1 MKNSMID
8 PIEGSAANKTDEE
21 ERITP
26 TDFTPITEEVK
37 QTGLRINPL
46 KIIVGIALFVSL
58 IILWFLLSARSVVV
72 TTYLDSTQQSSAQV
86 NIDGGI
92 TFELADHYLIRPGE
106 YRVTAH
112 AEGYIDLQQNFVV
125 GKEDHQLLTLQ
136 MVKKPG
142 HLEVTTN
149 PPNAEILVDGQLVNN
164 KLVDDTLINKNM
176 VDGKSTDRT
185 SPKTI
190 FPLSPGQHQLEI
202 KAPRY
207 FSQTTAVEIEGLDQ
221 TQNLHVDLKP
231 AWGFGQISTSPAGA
245 DVLIGETLLGKTPV
259 TIEILSEGEEINIRL
274 PGYKPWSK
282 KLTVNTGETV
292 EIPEITLDPA
302 DGIIE
307 LSSSP
312 SGATVT
318 IDGNY
323 RGTTPITLDV
333 SAHEQHVISL
343 FLNGHITRKKTVS
356 LIPGET
362 EALNV
367 SLAANKGDLQIVAS
381 PTGTSVWIDG
391 TLMGSLSSTKG
402 KTFSLPSRPH
412 RIQIKKPGYASQT
425 RTVTPQPKLNQV
437 VRFKLLTE
445 QQARWASTPNQV
457 TTVDSQTLKLFK
469 PKGTFTM
476 GASRRESGRRANE
489 VLRDIQLTRPFY
501 LATKE
506 VTNSQFK
513 QFQRQHSSRHV
524 NGNTLDRPTQ
534 PVVNISWSQA
544 ALYCNWLSN
553 KENLKPVYTEQQGK
567 ITGTDM
573 NANGYRLPTEA
584 EWAWAARATSSGEK
598 KHGWGR
604 GFPPRNKNGNFAD
617 VSAAKVVG
625 RVIVSYN
632 DSHIVSAPVG
642 SFPPNEKGLYDL
654 AGNVAEWVNDYYGIK
669 FSLGTK
675 ADKDPVG
682 PAKGEFRMI
691 RGASWRH
698 ANITEL
704 RLSFRDYSN
713 DPRDDIGF
721 RIARYVN

>member
-1 MKNSMID
+1 MKNNMTD
-8 PIEGSAANKTDEE
+8 PIEGNAANKTDEE

-46 KIIVGIALFVSL
+46 KIIVGIALLVSL

-72 TTYLDSTQQSSAQV
+72 TAYLDSTQQSSAQV

-92 TFELADHYLIRPGE
+92 TFELADHYLIRPGK
-106 YRVTAH
+106 YQVTAH

-125 GKEDHQLLTLQ
+125 GKEDHQLLALQ

-149 PPNAEILVDGQLVNN
+149 PPNAVILVDGQLVNN
-164 KLVDDTLINKNM
+164 KMVAAKAVD
-176 VDGKSTDRT
+176 R

-190 FPLSPGQHQLEI
+190 SPLSPGQHQLEI

-302 DGIIE
+302 DGIID
-307 LSSSP
+307 LSSNP

-323 RGTTPITLDV
+323 RGTTPIILDV

-343 FLNGHITRKKTVS
+343 FLNGHITRKKTVT

-362 EALNV
+362 ETLNV

-391 TLMGSLSSTKG
+391 TLMGNLGNGNLSSTKG

-412 RIQIKKPGYASQT
+412 RIQIKKPGYATQT
-425 RTVTPQPKLNQV
+425 RIVTPQPKLNQV

-445 QQARWASTPNQV
+445 QQARWASTPNEI
-457 TTVDSQTLKLFK
+457 TTVDGQTLKLFK
-469 PKGTFTM
+469 PK
-476 GASRRESGRRANE
+476 
-489 VLRDIQLTRPFY
+489 
-501 LATKE
+501 
-506 VTNSQFK
+506 
-513 QFQRQHSSRHV
+513 RHIYH
-524 NGNTLDRPTQ
+524 G
-534 PVVNISWSQA
+534 
-544 ALYCNWLSN
+544 CLS
-553 KENLKPVYTEQQGK
+553 P
-567 ITGTDM
+567 
-573 NANGYRLPTEA
+573 
-584 EWAWAARATSSGEK
+584 
-598 KHGWGR
+598 
-604 GFPPRNKNGNFAD
+604 
-617 VSAAKVVG
+617 
-625 RVIVSYN
+625 
-632 DSHIVSAPVG
+632 
-642 SFPPNEKGLYDL
+642 
-654 AGNVAEWVNDYYGIK
+654 
-669 FSLGTK
+669 
-675 ADKDPVG
+675 
-682 PAKGEFRMI
+682 
-691 RGASWRH
+691 
-698 ANITEL
+698 
-704 RLSFRDYSN
+704 
-713 DPRDDIGF
+713 
-721 RIARYVN
+721 